1 MNRERKKQ
9 FSWGA
14 RVRIRKKIYGT
25 DPKGCEENKNTHHK
39 YAKERRKALLK
50 RMEKYR
56 ENHLLFLHDFTVPFD
71 NNMSERDLRKAKTAK
86 NGRRVPKREWEQ
98 KCIVPY

>member
-1 MNRERKKQ
+1 MELIQ
-9 FSWGA
+9 
-14 RVRIRKKIYGT
+14 
-25 DPKGCEENKNTHHK
+25 KGCEENKNTHHK
-39 YAKERRKALLK
+39 YAKNEEKALLK

-71 NNMSERDLRKAKTAK
+71 NNMSERDLRKAKNREK
-86 NGRRVPKREWEQ
+86 WQEGSEKRVGT